1 MEEVVTTEKEIKR
14 RITSLT
20 EEIERKQKVCNG
32 RAQQIDEKQRKLDG
46 DILNEII
53 DQKTAVREDEEIQ
66 QLLIVQSNEQVQ
78 INWLKDEK
86 DKEIQN
92 LRKVQDA
99 LIQRF

>member
-14 RITSLT
+14 RITTLI

-32 RAQQIDEKQRKLDG
+32 RAKQIDEKQRKLDS

-66 QLLIVQSNEQVQ
+66 QLLTVQSNEQVQ

-99 LIQRF
+99 LIRKF